1 MINSKLNLLSL
12 SVAFALCCSVAFAQ
26 EKVSH
31 DMAYYINNAPFKMG
45 TIAEPKFADRTFN
58 IKDYGAV
65 SDGQTLNTQAIAKAI
80 AACSAAGGGT
90 VLIPAGLWLTG
101 PIELKSNINLHADRG
116 ALILF
121 SPDHSLYSIQ
131 NGRGKPQLYGEKL
144 ENVGITGEGI
154 YDGAGD
160 TWRPLKKTKAA
171 PTLWN
176 DLVKSGG
183 VVSKDG
189 SMWWPTKQ
197 GMEGEDYLKTLKG
210 KKNLTDADY
219 APAQDFLRPIMVI
232 VANSKNVL
240 IDGPTF
246 KNSPNFA
253 FNPKGI
259 TNLIVRNVIIENEYY
274 AQNGD
279 AIDLSTCKNAIVYHC
294 TVHAGD
300 DGICMK
306 SSGSKDK
313 SVAALE
319 NIIVAENIVYHAHGG
334 FVVGSNTDGGMNNIW
349 VTNNNFVNTDV
360 GIRIKS
366 SRGRGGLVHNVFIDH
381 IYMHDILNEAILFST
396 YYEDAGPEGNKAP
409 VAVDDKTPRFEDFHI
424 SNVYCNNAKIAV
436 SIIGLPE
443 MPVSKID
450 LTDVTISATK
460 AFSALEASDITLKNV
475 NIISPDK
482 TVYTL
487 NNARNISINNAG
499 FSNTASTFI
508 SAEGDKTTGI
518 TVTGTN
524 VSKLPNAVK
533 LGSGVPKGAVIIK

>member
-1 MINSKLNLLSL
+1 MKYRQWHLLAL
-12 SVAFALCCSVAFAQ
+12 STLLYSCCSAAFSQ
-26 EKVSH
+26 QR
-31 DMAYYINNAPFKMG
+31 DMEYYIKNAPFKMG
-45 TIAEPKFADRTFN
+45 TIAAPQFANRTFN
-58 IKDYGAV
+58 IKDFGAV
-65 SDGQTLNTQAIAKAI
+65 GDGQTLNTQAIAKAI
-80 AACSAAGGGT
+80 TACSAAGGGT

-101 PIELKSNINLHADRG
+101 PIELKSNINLHADYG
-116 ALILF
+116 ALIFF
-121 SPDHSLYSIQ
+121 SADHSLYSVL

-144 ENVGITGEGI
+144 ENVGITGDGI

-160 TWRPLKKTKAA
+160 TWRPLKKSKAA

-183 VVSKDG
+183 VLSKDG
-189 SMWWPTKQ
+189 AMWWPTRQ
-197 GMEGEDYLKTLKG
+197 GMEGEAYLKTLKG
-210 KKNLTDADY
+210 KKDLTEADY
-219 APAQDFLRPIMVI
+219 APAKDFLRPIMVI
-232 VANSKNVL
+232 IANSKNVL

-259 TNLIVRNVIIENEYY
+259 TNLIVRDVKIENEYY

-313 SVAALE
+313 NVAALE
-319 NIIVAENIVYHAHGG
+319 NIIIAENIVYHAHGG

-396 YYEDAGPEGNKAP
+396 YYEDAGPEGDKGP
-409 VAVDDKTPRFEDFHI
+409 VAVNDKTPRFEDFHI
-424 SNVYCNNAKIAV
+424 SNVYCNNAKVAV
-436 SIIGLPE
+436 SIVGLPE

-450 LTDVTISATK
+450 LTDVTISASK
-460 AFSALEASDITLKNV
+460 AFSAIEAADITMKNV
-475 NIISPDK
+475 KIISPDK

-487 NNARNISINNAG
+487 NNSRNITIDHAG
-499 FSNTASTFI
+499 FDSAATVFI
-508 SAEGDKTTGI
+508 AADGAKTTGI
-518 TVTGTN
+518 TVNATN
-524 VSKLPNAVK
+524 LGKLPTAVK
-533 LGSGVPKGAVIIK
+533 LGAGVPQTAVIIK